1 MESTE
6 EILVALCAIV
16 VLGTSAQLLAWRLR
30 LPSIILLLAFGFVAG
45 PVLGWLNTGE
55 LFGDLLLPVVSASV
69 AIILFEGSL
78 GLRWREIREIGR
90 TLLLLLS
97 VGALVTWGLT
107 TLAARW
113 VLGME
118 WHVALLIGAILVVT
132 GPTVVGP
139 LLRQIRPV
147 GAVGPLAR
155 WEGIVIDPIGAILAL
170 LVFEAVPE
178 TGVRGIDLI
187 LMQAAARLGLTV
199 LAGTLIGVAA
209 GAALAW
215 LLKRHSV
222 ADHLEAPLVLTVV
235 LVAFAASN
243 HLREESGLLAV
254 TVMGMVMANYPGVPL
269 RHILEF
275 KENLSVLLISTLF
288 IVLTARLRLE
298 QFTGLGWQAFAFV
311 AVLLVIVRPASVL
324 AATIGSPLKWRERAF
339 LAWLAPRGIVAA
351 AVASVFA
358 LRLGPAGRGL
368 VPAVF
373 TVIAGTVIVYGLT
386 SMPLARWLGLA
397 TANPQGLLIAGANA
411 VARGIAEV
419 LKERGIRVLLVDTNR
434 GNVMTARLAGLEAEQ
449 IDVLADHEVETL
461 ELGGLGRF
469 LAMTPNDE
477 VNSLAV
483 LQFAEIFGR
492 GNVYQLSS
500 SRKPD
505 GEEQRSGRQRGRRLF
520 SSGAAYGTLQTR
532 YANQGAIKATRLT
545 KAFNLKDFQA
555 MYGADA
561 LPLFLYDDARLSI
574 CTADATFAAKPGQTV
589 LALIEGAVSES
600 SDRVANGQNAQPQ
613 ATGAPSDDTDSQ
625 NE

>member
-1 MESTE
+1 MEATE
-6 EILVALCAIV
+6 EILVSLCAIV
-16 VLGTSAQLLAWRLR
+16 VLGTTAQLLAWRLR
-30 LPSIILLLAFGFVAG
+30 LPSIILLLTFGFIAG

-69 AIILFEGSL
+69 AIVLFEGSL
-78 GLRWREIREIGR
+78 GLRWREIREVGR
-90 TLLLLLS
+90 TLLLLLT
-97 VGALVTWGLT
+97 VGAAVTWVLT

-113 VLGME
+113 LLDMP
-118 WHVALLIGAILVVT
+118 WHVALLTGAILVVT

-170 LVFEAVPE
+170 LVFEAAPE
-178 TGVRGIDLI
+178 SVLPGIDQV
-187 LMQAAARLGLTV
+187 LMQTAARLGLTV
-199 LAGTLIGVAA
+199 LSGTLIGFVA

-215 LLKRHSV
+215 LIKRHSV

-235 LVAFAASN
+235 LVAFAMSN
-243 HLREESGLLAV
+243 HLQEESGLLAV
-254 TVMGMVMANYPGVPL
+254 TVMGIVMANYPGVAL

-311 AVLLVIVRPASVL
+311 AVMLVIVRPASVF
-324 AATIGSPLKWRERAF
+324 AATIGSPLKLHERVF
-339 LAWLAPRGIVAA
+339 LSWLAPRGIVAA

-358 LRLGPAGRGL
+358 LRLGDAGRGL

-386 SMPLARWLGLA
+386 SMPLARRLGLA
-397 TANPQGLLIAGANA
+397 TASPQGLLIAGANA

-419 LKERGIRVLLVDTNR
+419 LQERGIRVLLVDTNHA
-434 GNVMTARLAGLEAEQ
+434 NVMTARLAGLDAEQ

-492 GNVYQLSS
+492 ANVYQLSS
-500 SRKPD
+500 GRKAD
-505 GEEQRSGRQRGRRLF
+505 GEEAGTSRLRGRRLF
-520 SSGAAYGTLQTR
+520 SPSATYTALQTR
-532 YANQGAIKATRLT
+532 YANQGAVKATRLT
-545 KAFNLKDFQA
+545 KAFNLKDFQSL
-555 MYGADA
+555 YGADA
-561 LPLFLYDDARLSI
+561 LPLFVYEEGRVNI
-574 CTADATFAAKPGQTV
+574 CAADATFAARPGQTV
-589 LALIEGAVSES
+589 LALVEHVIEEVKDDSRETSGSA
-600 SDRVANGQNAQPQ
+600 
-613 ATGAPSDDTDSQ
+613 ATPG
-625 NE
+625 